1 MNAQEFLDGAA
12 QLGIAVRHLSVSVGG
27 RCVVR
32 FGSDEPHRMYSV
44 SKSLTGLA
52 ILLLAEERMLR
63 LDDPIVM
70 HFPEMVPV
78 HPWLAAT
85 RIDDMLAM
93 TGPHQRTTYDENT
106 AGWLESYFRV
116 PPVRPPGIRFTY
128 DTSASYT
135 LAALVERLA
144 GMPLLE
150 YLRPRL
156 LDPLGIGA
164 EARFVTGPEGIS
176 HGGSGLIIPPGDML
190 PVAELL
196 NAGGGDV
203 LPATVVSA
211 LLERRSDPSPQ
222 NWGIPF
228 LAGYGRQTWL
238 PGDGA
243 WMMFGMHGQFV
254 YGDPAREMAVVVA
267 SDPLPGMAPGADRRV
282 ARMLCEGFAVPL
294 SP

>member
-1 MNAQEFLDGAA
+1 MNPQELVTRAA
-12 QLGIAVRHLSVSVGG
+12 QVGIGICSLRASTGG
-27 RCVVR
+27 RTVVSL
-32 FGSDEPHRMYSV
+32 GSDEPHRMFSV
-44 SKSLTGLA
+44 SKSITGLA

-63 LDDPIVM
+63 LDDPVIA
-70 HFPEMVPV
+70 HFPEMAPV

-93 TGPHQRTTYDENT
+93 IGPHRRTTYDED
-106 AGWLESYFRV
+106 AGGWLESYFRV
-116 PPVRPPGIRFTY
+116 EPVRPPGVRFTY
-128 DTSASYT
+128 DTSASYV

-144 GMPLLE
+144 GMPMLE

-176 HGGSGLIIPPGDML
+176 HGGSGLVIAPGDLL
-190 PVAELL
+190 PVAEVL
-196 NAGGGDV
+196 NAGGAGV
-203 LPATVVSA
+203 LPEAVVA
-211 LLERRSDPSPQ
+211 GLLEPRSDPSPQ

-228 LAGYGRQTWL
+228 LTGYGRQIWL
-238 PGDGA
+238 PGDGT

-254 YGDPAREMAVVVA
+254 YGDPARAVAAVVA
-267 SDPLPGMAPGADRRV
+267 SDPLPGMAPGADRQV
-282 ARMLCEGFAVPL
+282 ARMLLEALAAPI